1 MLGRREP
8 QRSFFDAQTLPH
20 RVAEDSFYGRMGA
33 VSDVLFDDDDLAE
46 MYCADNGRS
55 SLPPSLMC
63 GILIL
68 QFHDDVSDAEAV
80 ERTMYDLRWKVAL
93 DLPLDFPGFDPS
105 SLSVFRK
112 RTVEHG
118 QERYAFDRFVQAG
131 RTAGFIPDK
140 VTLLTDTTPVK
151 GAGAVQDTYTL
162 LRKGTR
168 KLLRALGYHLPGKR
182 RGLSEQAKA
191 LVVTYVD
198 QDRKADIDWTDSQQR
213 KAHLQTLVQDVEAAL
228 EFAAG
233 QMDDDEVRAIG
244 WLLTKILGDDLEE
257 DDTGG
262 VRIAEGT
269 AADRVI
275 SVTDPAMRHGHKSAS
290 QRFDGFKVSVTTEQS
305 SELIVDIA
313 DLAANDRDGKVLM
326 PVIERAEQHTD
337 MTVERVIGDGAYNS
351 ADNLAACSEHPAHP
365 VDLVGPFYRPADPE
379 VAKSAFHIDLPSQMA
394 TCPEGHAVEGR
405 PVRDDKKRPV
415 LRFTFPRAACEAC
428 PRFARC
434 VRSKTHGRTVTTH
447 AHEALLRQARARQET
462 AEFQALY
469 RLRSAVERK
478 IGELVYH
485 GLRNTRY
492 LGEQKRHFQ
501 RLWTGAAVNLKRL
514 FTLAEEQHADL
525 RAVFTALGP
534 PVASG
539 TPA

>member
-1 MLGRREP
+1 MLGRRDP
-8 QRSFFDAQTLPH
+8 QHSFFDAQTLPH
-20 RVAEDSFYGRMGA
+20 RVSEDSFYGRMGA
-33 VSDVLFDDDDLAE
+33 VSDVLFDDNDLAE
-46 MYCADNGRS
+46 MYCADNGRP

-63 GILIL
+63 GVTVL
-68 QFHDDVSDAEAV
+68 QFHDDVSDEEAV

-93 DLPLDFPGFDPS
+93 DLPLDLPGFDPS

-131 RTAGFIPDK
+131 RAAGFIPDK
-140 VTLLTDTTPVK
+140 VTLLTDTTPAK

-191 LVVTYVD
+191 LVATYVD
-198 QDRKADIDWTDSQQR
+198 RDRKADIDWTDPQQR

-228 EFAAG
+228 ELATE
-233 QMDDDEVRAIG
+233 QMDDEEVRAIG

-262 VRIAEGT
+262 VRVAKGT

-305 SELIVDIA
+305 SELIVDIT
-313 DLAANDRDGKVLM
+313 DLAANDRDGKALM
-326 PVIERAEQHTD
+326 PTIEQVEQHAD
-337 MTVERVIGDGAYNS
+337 VTVERVIGDGAYNS
-351 ADNLAACSEHPAHP
+351 GDDLAACSEHPAHAI
-365 VDLVGPFYRPADPE
+365 DLVGPFYRPADPE
-379 VAKSAFHIDLPSQMA
+379 VAKSAFQIDLQSQMA
-394 TCPEGHAVEGR
+394 TCPEGHFVEGK
-405 PVRDDKKRPV
+405 PVRDPKKRPV

-428 PRFARC
+428 PRFERC

-462 AEFQALY
+462 AEFKTLY

-485 GLRNTRY
+485 GIRNTRY
-492 LGEQKRHFQ
+492 LGEHKRHFQ
-501 RLWTGAAVNLKRL
+501 RLWTAAAVNLKRL

-525 RAVFTALGP
+525 RAAFTALGP
-534 PVASG
+534 PAVARM
-539 TPA
+539 PA